1 MNKKYTSPRS
11 ASITLSVLAVT
22 ISIVIFIA
30 ASRILGNRTLYT
42 AAAVLIAADI
52 VFLIYIP
59 MSLRKICI
67 YINESSVIL
76 KSGII
81 ISNERRINQA
91 ALELAYI
98 IKTPFSKHTG
108 INFTVLCIY
117 GKRIILP
124 FLSIKD
130 AEEILNIVCSSIAR
144 RKEQN
149 YET

>member
-1 MNKKYTSPRS
+1 MNKKYTPPRS
-11 ASITLSVLAVT
+11 AYITLSVLAVT

-30 ASRILGNRTLYT
+30 ATRILGNQILYT
-42 AAAVLIAADI
+42 AAAVLIIADI
-52 VFLIYIP
+52 IFLIYIP
-59 MSLRKICI
+59 MSLRKIYI
-67 YINESSVIL
+67 YINENSVIL

-81 ISNERRINQA
+81 ISNERRINQT

-108 INFTVLCIY
+108 INFTVLCVY

-130 AEEILNIVCSSIAR
+130 AEEILNIVMQQHCKKKGS
-144 RKEQN
+144 EL
-149 YET
+149 